1 MGGRCGVARSRA
13 KRAEPTSR
21 APSQPLGPASERLGA
36 RVNGSETA
44 SRAAAPRPTFGRVT
58 LRRFFLLCLALAA
71 AAAAGSAAEG
81 GGGRENGGRY
91 EYFSR
96 TNQPAPPPG
105 RVPDIRF
112 RRGDD
117 ARWAAPD
124 FDDSAWARID
134 GREMPS
140 RDGIYWVRW
149 RVPARW
155 PQHPA
160 APLRDGLL
168 LKVVASYELY
178 WDGRF
183 IGRNG
188 RPSADRDD
196 EAPGVV
202 DALFQIP
209 PELLGPG
216 EHLLALRMS
225 SWHTGFPA
233 PTYGL
238 NFTAGNFRTMLV
250 QRSRTALFSVMAVG
264 ASLVAATVFGLM
276 WLLAGRRRALLLLAV
291 LFFCVAI
298 MQALQAWRWLYD
310 YPYSWHYPRLV
321 AITAL
326 TTALA
331 VLLPVFLLEHFG
343 LRRRWSVYGPLAV
356 FLTHAWF
363 SSPIYNWISL
373 YVCAVGFSVAFGVA
387 AAAVWKRRRGAPV
400 VAFGL
405 AASLAALMAAPRDF
419 LDHAFF
425 LSAGPALLGLLVA
438 VVLRLRDERR
448 EAQQAVLTAARLE
461 IELLKK
467 NIQPHFLI
475 NTLATVQETVEQ
487 DPRTAAT
494 LIEALAA
501 EFRIL
506 SRVSG
511 EKLIP
516 LAQELE
522 LCRAH
527 LGVMSLRKGARC
539 TLAAHGTDGDA
550 PVPPALF
557 HTLIENGLTHLLP
570 RDGRLDFELRAEP
583 VPGGTRYT
591 FLARGVRQSAEPAPA
606 AVKDGTGLR
615 YIKARLEESFTG
627 RWSLA
632 GAQVPEGWLTT
643 IELRHGG
650 ARSAVAPAPHAAPAG
665 TPAGK
670 PA

>member
-1 MGGRCGVARSRA
+1 M
-13 KRAEPTSR
+13 
-21 APSQPLGPASERLGA
+21 
-36 RVNGSETA
+36 NGSETA
-44 SRAAAPRPTFGRVT
+44 SRGGRPPPKLRGVTF
-58 LRRFFLLCLALAA
+58 RRFFLCCLALAA
-71 AAAAGSAAEG
+71 AASGGAADRG
-81 GGGRENGGRY
+81 GAREDGGTSDH
-91 EYFSR
+91 FSR
-96 TNQPAPPPG
+96 NEGPWQPLW
-105 RVPDIRF
+105 RKPDIRF
-112 RRGDD
+112 RRGD
-117 ARWAAPD
+117 APGWAAPG
-124 FDDSAWARID
+124 FDDSDWERID

-140 RDGIYWVRW
+140 RDGVYWVRW
-149 RVPARW
+149 RMPAHG
-155 PQHPA
+155 PST
-160 APLRDGLL
+160 PLRDGLL

-178 WDGRF
+178 WDGRL

-196 EAPGVV
+196 ETPGYV

-225 SWHTGFPA
+225 SWHTGFPS

-238 NFTAGNFRTMLV
+238 NFTRGNFRAMLLG
-250 QRSRTALFSVMAVG
+250 RSRTALFSVMAVG

-276 WLLAGRRRALLLLAV
+276 WLLAGRRRALLLLGA
-291 LFFCVAI
+291 LFFCVAA

-331 VLLPVFLLEHFG
+331 ALLPIFLLEHFE
-343 LRRRWSVYGPLAV
+343 LRHRRWVCVPLAV
-356 FLTHAWF
+356 FLTHAWV
-363 SSPIYNWISL
+363 SHPIYNWISL
-373 YVCAVGFSVAFGVA
+373 YACSVGFSVAFGVA
-387 AAAVWKRRRGAPV
+387 AAAVWKRRRGASI

-405 AASLAALMAAPRDF
+405 ACSLVALLVAPRDF

-461 IELLKK
+461 VELLKK

-487 DPRTAAT
+487 DPQTAVT
-494 LIEALAA
+494 LIDALAA

-516 LAQELE
+516 LAQELD

-539 TLAAHGTDGDA
+539 TLVAQGVDETA

-570 RDGRLDFELRAEP
+570 REGRLDFELRAEP
-583 VPGGTRYT
+583 IAGGTRYT
-591 FLARGVRQSAEPAPA
+591 FLARGVRQSAEPAEA
-606 AVKDGTGLR
+606 AAREGTGLR

-627 RWSLA
+627 RWALA
-632 GAQVPEGWLTT
+632 GTPVPEGWLTT
-643 IELRHGG
+643 LDLRHGG
-650 ARSAVAPAPHAAPAG
+650 AARPAPGAAKAP
-665 TPAGK
+665 
-670 PA
+670 